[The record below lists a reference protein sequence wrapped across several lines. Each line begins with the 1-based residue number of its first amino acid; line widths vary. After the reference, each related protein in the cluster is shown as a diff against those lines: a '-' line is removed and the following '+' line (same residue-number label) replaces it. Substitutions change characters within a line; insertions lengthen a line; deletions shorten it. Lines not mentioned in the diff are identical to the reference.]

1 MQITPIDDLFT
12 TGAQIEP
19 EQIDAL
25 VQAGFR
31 AIICARPDGE
41 ERGQP
46 DAAVI
51 AKAAEDRG
59 LAFLHLPMLA
69 RAVPAA
75 SAQALRLVWPEL
87 PKPVFGYCRSGARAA
102 ALYDAVRD

>member
-1 MQITPIDDLFT
+1 MQMTPIDDLFAA
-12 TGAQIEP
+12 GGQIGP
-19 EQIDAL
+19 EQIDAI
-25 VQAGFR
+25 VEAGFR

-59 LAFLHLPMLA
+59 MAFLHFPMTS
-69 RAVPAA
+69 RAVPEA
-75 SAQALRLVWPEL
+75 SAAALRMVWPDL

-102 ALYDAVRD
+102 VLYDAIRG